1 MIQKKLINNHPF
13 KKFEN
18 IIVQAYTIVKGYKQK
33 NIIFTQISIEKRRK
47 RRGDLRK
54 VKILRPGNKN
64 LIISKVEGLK
74 GIS

>member
-1 MIQKKLINNHPF
+1 M
-13 KKFEN
+13 
-18 IIVQAYTIVKGYKQK
+18 QAYTIVKGYKQK
-33 NIIFTQISIEKRRK
+33 NIIITQISIEKRRK